1 VVSEIDWWDFFFK
14 KTIHVFE
21 YGILFVLLYRSLNN
35 TSRIAIK
42 KLAVWAFFL
51 TVFYAAT
58 DEFHQTFVRGRTGT
72 LRDVLI
78 DSSGAGLFWLGISK
92 YLSKAPE
99 KIKSL
104 CEKINII

>member
-21 YGILFVLLYRSLNN
+21 YGILFVLLYRSLKN

-42 KLAVWAFFL
+42 ELAVWAFFL

-58 DEFHQTFVRGRTGT
+58 DEFHQTFVHGRTGT
-72 LRDVLI
+72 LRDILI
-78 DSSGAGLFWLGISK
+78 DGFGGMTAWLLIRK
-92 YLSKAPE
+92 YLPKAPA
-99 KIKSL
+99 KLKNWAKKLQIT
-104 CEKINII
+104 